1 MAKNIMKLEC
11 PKVAFAW
18 NCLHERDNELN
29 KHLDE
34 DQKVVVNDVGVN
46 IDDKA
51 NMIHID
57 LSGNYY
63 KTPEPIEQI
72 SLGSL
77 NSSGS
82 NDDDEAIVNKLNK
95 YDYLTGLRK

>member
-1 MAKNIMKLEC
+1 
-11 PKVAFAW
+11 
-18 NCLHERDNELN
+18 
-29 KHLDE
+29 
-34 DQKVVVNDVGVN
+34 
-46 IDDKA
+46 
-51 NMIHID
+51 D

>member
-1 MAKNIMKLEC
+1 
-11 PKVAFAW
+11 W